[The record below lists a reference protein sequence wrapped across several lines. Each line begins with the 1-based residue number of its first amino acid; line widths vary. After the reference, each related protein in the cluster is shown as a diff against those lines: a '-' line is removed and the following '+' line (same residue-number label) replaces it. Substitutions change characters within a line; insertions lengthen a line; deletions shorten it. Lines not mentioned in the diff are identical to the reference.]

1 MDFRVQRERDIAIM
15 RDQKTTLPVYMKG
28 FLEKKSSTDKALKIC
43 WVELRGNILFFYST
57 DRDIEYTEKIPLA
70 KPLVFHMVSSMMR
83 GTSSCKMKL
92 KTSTIELKLKADTET
107 MEMWKAYILAVTECG
122 QRLQWE
128 DIKQT
133 SYSHYIIPRDITLL
147 PGQMQQLRE
156 IIEREKDRQGWP
168 EPNECPMPPQPPD
181 HRILHPDALQIPR
194 ASVLTPAPVQG
205 PVLHNNTLSFPSCYY
220 DVSRDK
226 AEQMLQEHP
235 DWGNLLLRPGSN
247 QTDYAVSVW
256 NEHPSYSPLSGLS
269 RDQMADRAATTA
281 DPLLCQQPAL
291 HAIVTRSMSLHKTG
305 AVLHYRISVKKN
317 VYVIELSNKMEVRSL
332 HEVTDHFVKATNATE
347 NYGIYTD
354 TAPNVKTSL
363 PDGSSTAPAMAA
375 AAANVKEG
383 STSTHHPVSQ
393 KSSTSSGNSSTT
405 GAELDEEL
413 KNAVLRRRKHIGE
426 DMVYIES
433 K

>member
-92 KTSTIELKLKADTET
+92 KTSTTELKLKADTET
-107 MEMWKAYILAVTECG
+107 MEMWKAYILAVTE
-122 QRLQWE
+122 
-128 DIKQT
+128 
-133 SYSHYIIPRDITLL
+133 YIIPRDITLL

-156 IIEREKDRQGWP
+156 IIEREKDRQGWS

-194 ASVLTPAPVQG
+194 ASVLTPVLVQG
-205 PVLHNNTLSFPSCYY
+205 PALHNNKLSFPSCYY

-256 NEHPSYSPLSGLS
+256 NEHPFLQVRQHLFDCASLYYMT
-269 RDQMADRAATTA
+269 QWEAA
-281 DPLLCQQPAL
+281 L
-291 HAIVTRSMSLHKTG
+291 
-305 AVLHYRISVKKN
+305 
-317 VYVIELSNKMEVRSL
+317 
-332 HEVTDHFVKATNATE
+332 
-347 NYGIYTD
+347 
-354 TAPNVKTSL
+354 
-363 PDGSSTAPAMAA
+363 
-375 AAANVKEG
+375 
-383 STSTHHPVSQ
+383 
-393 KSSTSSGNSSTT
+393 
-405 GAELDEEL
+405 
-413 KNAVLRRRKHIGE
+413 
-426 DMVYIES
+426 
-433 K
+433 

>member
-107 MEMWKAYILAVTECG
+107 MEMWKAYILAVTE
-122 QRLQWE
+122 
-128 DIKQT
+128 
-133 SYSHYIIPRDITLL
+133 YIIPRDITLL

-205 PVLHNNTLSFPSCYY
+205 LVLHNNTLSFPSCYY

-256 NEHPSYSPLSGLS
+256 NEHPSY
-269 RDQMADRAATTA
+269 R
-281 DPLLCQQPAL
+281 
-291 HAIVTRSMSLHKTG
+291 TG

-332 HEVTDHFVKATNATE
+332 HEVTDHFVKATNGTLKPFIIPDPATE

>member
-15 RDQKTTLPVYMKG
+15 RDQKTMVPVYMRG
-28 FLEKKSSTDKALKIC
+28 FLEKKSSTDKALKTC

-70 KPLVFHMVSSMMR
+70 KPLVFHMDSSMMR

-107 MEMWKAYILAVTECG
+107 IEMWKAYILAVTE
-122 QRLQWE
+122 
-128 DIKQT
+128 
-133 SYSHYIIPRDITLL
+133 YIIPRDITLL
-147 PGQMQQLRE
+147 PGQMQRLRE
-156 IIEREKDRQGWP
+156 IIEREKERQGWP
-168 EPNECPMPPQPPD
+168 EPNECPMPPQPPT

-194 ASVLTPAPVQG
+194 ASVLTPATAQG
-205 PVLHNNTLSFPSCYY
+205 PAPVLHNNTLSFPSCYY
-220 DVSRDK
+220 DVSRET

-247 QTDYAVSVW
+247 RTDYAVSVW
-256 NEHPSYSPLSGLS
+256 NDHPSY
-269 RDQMADRAATTA
+269 R
-281 DPLLCQQPAL
+281 
-291 HAIVTRSMSLHKTG
+291 TG
-305 AVLHYRISVKKN
+305 AILHYRISVKGN
-317 VYVIELSNKMEVRSL
+317 LYVIELTNKMEVRSL
-332 HEVTDHFVKATNATE
+332 HEVSDHFVKATNGTLRPFIIPDPATE

-354 TAPNVKTSL
+354 TAPNVTSAADGRTARCSTSL
-363 PDGSSTAPAMAA
+363 PDGSSAAPAMPAA
-375 AAANVKEG
+375 SVKG
-383 STSTHHPVSQ
+383 STSTHHPISQ

-413 KNAVLRRRKHIGE
+413 KSAVLRRRKYIGE
-426 DMVYIES
+426 DMIYIES

>member
-92 KTSTIELKLKADTET
+92 KTSTIELKLK
-107 MEMWKAYILAVTECG
+107 
-122 QRLQWE
+122 
-128 DIKQT
+128 
-133 SYSHYIIPRDITLL
+133 YIIPRDITLL

-332 HEVTDHFVKATNATE
+332 HEVTDHFVKATNGTLKPFIIPDPATE